1 MKLYKCI
8 DCGNV
13 FEAADYAESCSRCGS
28 DNITPAKK
36 MSPIVKGV
44 LIALL
49 GIPVGLG
56 ISVGL
61 SKIFDDKP
69 VAEVD
74 IDGRGEIT
82 IDGHTPSH
90 DVDVITASDIP
101 EIIAVSEL
109 QYKSGGYTFEATAR
123 TERRTELRFELF
135 DPNNTF
141 TSSDGKFENIPYT
154 DEGVYTLK
162 VINTKNGAY
171 TDMMVSGFV
180 KPPQMVTPLT
190 KADIQKIIDNPTQ
203 PFTKAM
209 AAKFGKYKMEF
220 VGLDPEEPEPLRF
233 SEILNALVGNA
244 WKSAT
249 VMEEPRYDELNRIIY
264 LKVKVEY
271 YN

>member
-1 MKLYKCI
+1 MKIYKCI

-13 FEAADYAESCSRCGS
+13 FEADDYTESCSLCGS
-28 DNITPAKK
+28 DNITPVKK
-36 MSPIVKGV
+36 ISPIVKGAFV
-44 LIALL
+44 ALL
-49 GIPVGLG
+49 GIPLGLG
-56 ISVGL
+56 IGFGV
-61 SKIFDDKP
+61 SKIFDGKH
-69 VAEVD
+69 EV
-74 IDGRGEIT
+74 IVNNGEQ
-82 IDGHTPSH
+82 DVVEPGGHTPSH

-123 TERRTELRFELF
+123 TERKTELRFELF

-190 KADIQKIIDNPTQ
+190 KADLQKIIDNPTQ
-203 PFTKAM
+203 PFTSAM

-220 VGLDPEEPEPLRF
+220 VGLDPEEPAPLRF